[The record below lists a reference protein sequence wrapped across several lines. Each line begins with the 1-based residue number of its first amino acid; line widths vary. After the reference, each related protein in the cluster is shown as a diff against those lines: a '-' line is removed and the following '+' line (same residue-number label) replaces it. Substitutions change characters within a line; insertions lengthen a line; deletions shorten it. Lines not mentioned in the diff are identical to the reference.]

1 MRALNRC
8 LLAVAFLSPNLVQA
22 QESVDELVG
31 KGAKKIEREELFALL
46 SGLVMTGDSLNTA
59 GAVIH
64 FEYEGDG
71 SVAGFSRTADGRE
84 FRSKGKWTVDNT
96 GKFCRDMIRES
107 NATRW
112 GDCRFFYRLNDGYF
126 ATDPDNPSAK
136 AEKRIFT
143 KK

>member
-1 MRALNRC
+1 MKGLKFC
-8 LLAVAFLSPNLVQA
+8 LFAVALLCSSLAQA
-22 QESVDELVG
+22 QENIKELVSQG
-31 KGAKKIEREELFALL
+31 GKKIEREELVALL
-46 SGLVMTGDSLNTA
+46 SGLVMSGDSLNNA
-59 GAVIH
+59 GGVIH

-71 SVAGFSRTADGRE
+71 SVSGFMRASDGRE
-84 FRSKGKWTVDNT
+84 FRSQGKWTVDDA

-136 AEKRIFT
+136 VEKRIFT

>member
-1 MRALNRC
+1 MKTLNWC
-8 LLAVAFLSPNLVQA
+8 LLLVAFLVPNLAQA
-22 QESVDELVG
+22 QENLGELVSQG
-31 KGAKKIEREELFALL
+31 GKKIEREELVELL
-46 SGLVMTGDSLNTA
+46 SGLVMTGESLNNA
-59 GAVIH
+59 SAIIH

-84 FRSKGKWTVDNT
+84 FRSKGKWTVDAA

-107 NATRW
+107 NGTRW

-136 AEKRIFT
+136 VEKRVFT